1 MMAWCADH
9 DCPTSMC
16 DEYDHSAPP
25 PTRSVGGHQ
34 VGGKTEYTWQRVA
47 MAAKQ
52 SGMAVLMVTRHGAF
66 QVKYIPDK
74 PQPECGVPKP
84 SQEMVMVLMD
94 YSNLD
99 EPKARIACQ
108 AILHWQS
115 LQPECGVPVAPPRPF
130 LIKPAKRQW
139 WRPSTWRS
147 K

>member
-1 MMAWCADH
+1 MAWCADH

-16 DEYDHSAPP
+16 DEYDHSVPP
-25 PTRSVGGHQ
+25 PMRSVGGHQ
-34 VGGKTEYTWQRVA
+34 TGGKTEYTWQRVA

-74 PQPECGVPKP
+74 PQPECGVP
-84 SQEMVMVLMD
+84 
-94 YSNLD
+94 
-99 EPKARIACQ
+99 
-108 AILHWQS
+108 
-115 LQPECGVPVAPPRPF
+115 VAPPRPF
-130 LIKPAKRQW
+130 LKPAKRQW